1 MECLLDESAVEGAA
15 EVDATAASQSE
26 RVAVILQRMV
36 AVAVPMPK
44 LGALRMSD
52 AQRLIPELYEH
63 IPAHLRGY
71 VAHEVRL
78 DDEVAADTERLAAFG
93 GCAVRGMPLSLF
105 PKFYLRFAGRIALY
119 HYCKQKCPEEADEI
133 LKRCCFTT
141 STAASARSKYAS
153 MLRYYGGSAGVDAI
167 FCHAAAEQ
175 GKRPPAEHPNASK
188 RRRMLYR
195 SLLDF
200 ASRRAER
207 SNFGTP
213 IAPHEDLQERCPPPG
228 SFIVMR
234 PCGLQAT
241 DMARRGSSLAAGHT
255 TKARTCRAKPQGGAP
270 SGLVAGRASTEQ
282 QQSVMC
288 LWNRRSQAPNS
299 PLCRT
304 DVSEWIRRHLF
315 ECDQTETTYEYMR
328 GYSRTRGQQLAIEY
342 LDEKMTA
349 CLRILPDYDGHA
361 RDRNRSPR
369 FAAL

>member
-1 MECLLDESAVEGAA
+1 MIFEVKCPCPRGMRKQAGSRLELHAKQCLLELAAYPSAACLIFAALCFKPAGSRRHYDSALSRVNRADAMRALRDIEAQGLMECLLDESAVEGAA
-15 EVDATAASQSE
+15 EVDATAASQSD

-36 AVAVPMPK
+36 AAAVPMPK

-63 IPAHLRGY
+63 IPVHLRGY

-93 GCAVRGMPLSLF
+93 DCAVRGVPLSLF

-188 RRRMLYR
+188 RRRVAVSQPSRRLHCPRRVEALRAAQSAQTSAPRLHRTRIYR
-195 SLLDF
+195 S
-200 ASRRAER
+200 AAHRQGR
-207 SNFGTP
+207 S
-213 IAPHEDLQERCPPPG
+213 
-228 SFIVMR
+228 S
-234 PCGLQAT
+234 
-241 DMARRGSSLAAGHT
+241 
-255 TKARTCRAKPQGGAP
+255 
-270 SGLVAGRASTEQ
+270 
-282 QQSVMC
+282 
-288 LWNRRSQAPNS
+288 
-299 PLCRT
+299 
-304 DVSEWIRRHLF
+304 
-315 ECDQTETTYEYMR
+315 
-328 GYSRTRGQQLAIEY
+328 
-342 LDEKMTA
+342 
-349 CLRILPDYDGHA
+349 
-361 RDRNRSPR
+361 
-369 FAAL
+369 

>member
-15 EVDATAASQSE
+15 EVDATAASQSD
-26 RVAVILQRMV
+26 RVAVILRRMV

-188 RRRMLYR
+188 RRRVAVSQPSRRLHCPRRVEALRAAQSAQTSAPRLHRTRIYR
-195 SLLDF
+195 S
-200 ASRRAER
+200 AAHRQGR
-207 SNFGTP
+207 S
-213 IAPHEDLQERCPPPG
+213 
-228 SFIVMR
+228 S
-234 PCGLQAT
+234 
-241 DMARRGSSLAAGHT
+241 
-255 TKARTCRAKPQGGAP
+255 
-270 SGLVAGRASTEQ
+270 
-282 QQSVMC
+282 
-288 LWNRRSQAPNS
+288 
-299 PLCRT
+299 
-304 DVSEWIRRHLF
+304 
-315 ECDQTETTYEYMR
+315 
-328 GYSRTRGQQLAIEY
+328 
-342 LDEKMTA
+342 
-349 CLRILPDYDGHA
+349 
-361 RDRNRSPR
+361 
-369 FAAL
+369 